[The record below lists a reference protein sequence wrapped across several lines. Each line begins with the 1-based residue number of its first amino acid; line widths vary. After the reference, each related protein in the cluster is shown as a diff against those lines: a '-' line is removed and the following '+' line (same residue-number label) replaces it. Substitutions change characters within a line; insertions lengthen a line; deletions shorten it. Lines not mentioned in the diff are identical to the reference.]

1 MNPIR
6 TTVSWLLCF
15 WAVLNTGCSR
25 PDAVALSS
33 GLEVAVIGVSAATL
47 NTDGSKA
54 IIGSVH
60 HGISLWRI
68 EDQERLYDWSHQ
80 AEDNTTLVAADFSG
94 DNQWGLTADVH
105 NLALWNLQSGEA
117 ERYWRAP
124 GTILSARLNHDASA
138 ALLGLSDHTAVL
150 FDIRRG
156 GILQTL
162 QHQNRVRSVAL
173 SSDGDR
179 ALTGSEDYSAI
190 AWDLNTGEPLA
201 RAQHQQEVQL
211 VALSPDGSLALSVS
225 KYDKA
230 LIWHTQSG
238 ETLGEIPL
246 GAERMKRGLSF
257 TTARFS
263 ADNAWLLTGRPD
275 QIVTLWQVSD
285 LSIAKHWRLPK
296 RKAWKPTGAAVL
308 DVAFG
313 AENNRFYAVSSNGF
327 IFGLNLNP

>member
-1 MNPIR
+1 MTPIR
-6 TTVSWLLCF
+6 STTCLFLCF
-15 WAVLNTGCSR
+15 WASLNAGCSR
-25 PDAVALSS
+25 PDAIALNS
-33 GLEVAVIGVSAATL
+33 GLEVAVIGLNAGTL
-47 NTDGSKA
+47 NADGSKA
-54 IIGSVH
+54 TIGSVH
-60 HGISLWRI
+60 HGISLWHVQ
-68 EDQERLYDWSHQ
+68 DGERLYDWAHQ
-80 AEDNTTLVAADFSG
+80 AEDSTTLVAADFSG
-94 DNQWGLTADVH
+94 DNQWALTTDVH

-150 FDIRRG
+150 FNIRRG
-156 GILQTL
+156 GILRTL

-173 SSDGDR
+173 SSSGNI
-179 ALTGSEDYSAI
+179 ALTGSEDYSAVS
-190 AWDLNTGEPLA
+190 WDLNTGEPIA
-201 RAQHQQEVQL
+201 RMQHQAEVQL

-238 ETLGEIPL
+238 EMLGEISL
-246 GAERMKRGLSF
+246 GAERMKRGLRF

-275 QIVTLWQVSD
+275 QIVTLWQVSG
-285 LSIAKHWRLPK
+285 LSAQKQWRLPK

-308 DVAFG
+308 DVAF
-313 AENNRFYAVSSNGF
+313 AAQNDRFYAISSNGF
-327 IFGLNLNP
+327 IFSLQR